1 MIKNQNKVVA
11 NVATIITTRISQIN
25 IVYRGGPSL
34 HFYHRILALR
44 RQHSSVSAFLSSDT
58 CIEILYA
65 TLVSWDMNSRG
76 AKLKDYADFKSNLVS
91 NIPAFQS
98 VETVSTTF
106 TWLNRLKLLASLST
120 LYDRL
125 ALMKSDGRLVSNS
138 KCIHYV
144 FPALCLPMDGKN
156 TLQKLYG
163 NTGESKNKFI
173 EILNLSYDVLVSVSN
188 PQQYLDKQWNTSE
201 MKLVD
206 NAILMM

>member
-1 MIKNQNKVVA
+1 MIKNQNNVVSSIA
-11 NVATIITTRISQIN
+11 AIITTRISQIN
-25 IVYRGGPSL
+25 VVYRGGPSL
-34 HFYHRILALR
+34 HFYHRILSLR

-65 TLVSWDMNSRG
+65 TLVSWDMNFRA

-91 NIPAFQS
+91 NIPAFQA
-98 VETVSTTF
+98 VEITSSSF
-106 TWLNRLKLLASLST
+106 SWMNRSAVLLALSA
-120 LYDRL
+120 LYDKL
-125 ALMKSDGRLVSNS
+125 NLMKTGGRLVSNS

-144 FPALCLPMDGKN
+144 FPALCVPMDRGN

-163 NTGESKNKFI
+163 NTTESKNKFI
-173 EILNLSYDVLVSVSN
+173 EILNLSYDTLMSIAN

>member
-1 MIKNQNKVVA
+1 MIKNQNNVVSSIA
-11 NVATIITTRISQIN
+11 AIITTRISQIN
-25 IVYRGGPSL
+25 VVYRGGPSL
-34 HFYHRILALR
+34 HFYHRILSLR

-65 TLVSWDMNSRG
+65 TLVSWDMNFRA

-91 NIPAFQS
+91 NIPAFQA
-98 VETVSTTF
+98 VEITSSSF
-106 TWLNRLKLLASLST
+106 SWMNRSAVLFALSA
-120 LYDRL
+120 LYDKL
-125 ALMKSDGRLVSNS
+125 NLMKTGGRLVSNS

-144 FPALCLPMDGKN
+144 FPALCVPMDRGN

-163 NTGESKNKFI
+163 NTTESKNKFI
-173 EILNLSYDVLVSVSN
+173 EILNLSYDTLMSIAN